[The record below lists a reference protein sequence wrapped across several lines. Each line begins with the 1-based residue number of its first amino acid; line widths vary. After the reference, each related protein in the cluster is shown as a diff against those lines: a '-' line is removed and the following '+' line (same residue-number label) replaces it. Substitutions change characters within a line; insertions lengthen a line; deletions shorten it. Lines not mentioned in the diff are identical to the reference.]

1 LLEAHL
7 EEYVWALKKQEQR
20 EGDRLGDRARETER
34 KKQRGRRTENVFE
47 PLKSI
52 SASATDLWLTGSID
66 AQEEEEEVLI
76 MERMTCDPYLCLM
89 NLRHKYL
96 HEVEEAEEVRRS
108 SLLASH
114 HTSTVGV
121 ELEKVVFVC
130 GAEMC
135 VLALARVRVRAFA
148 RAGVCVC
155 ACVSRDHVYLLAS

>member
-1 LLEAHL
+1 
-7 EEYVWALKKQEQR
+7 
-20 EGDRLGDRARETER
+20 
-34 KKQRGRRTENVFE
+34 
-47 PLKSI
+47 
-52 SASATDLWLTGSID
+52 
-66 AQEEEEEVLI
+66 

-135 VLALARVRVRAFA
+135 VLALARVHVRAFA